1 MIAIPVMRARVAPV
15 LNWCSRILL
24 FAEDFEEGPEQELRL
39 PDLAALERL
48 QVLRQNGVNT
58 LICGALSLELLYGAA
73 HYGLKVISGVA
84 GEVDKVLKA
93 YREDRLE
100 DPEFWLP
107 GCRGSMR
114 YRQGLRNAACLPHNK
129 EPGGKDTMPGGR
141 GGGQGGG
148 QGRGQGRGSGAG
160 RCGRGQGAG
169 GGPLGPGT
177 GQGAGVQDLC
187 ICPAC
192 GAKAPH
198 ERGIPCF
205 QVKCPQCGKPMVR
218 E

>member
-24 FAEDFEEGPEQELRL
+24 FPEDVEEGPEQELTL

-58 LICGALSLELLYGAA
+58 LICGALSLELLHGAA

-84 GEVDKVLKA
+84 GEVDKVLQA

-100 DPEFWLP
+100 APEFWLP
-107 GCRGSMR
+107 GCRGPRR
-114 YRQGLRNAACLPHNK
+114 YRQGLSKGNALSPN
-129 EPGGKDTMPGGR
+129 EGPGDR
-141 GGGQGGG
+141 GGGP
-148 QGRGQGRGSGAG
+148 GRGPGRGPGSG
-160 RCGRGQGAG
+160 RCGRKPAAGTRPPGPGAAQGAA
-169 GGPLGPGT
+169 T
-177 GQGAGVQDLC
+177 RDVC

-192 GAKAPH
+192 GAHAPH

-205 QVKCPQCGKPMVR
+205 QVNCPQCGKPMVR